1 MILNREDSIYAATKL
16 MKYFRDFNRIDDY
29 FRARKIERVKDIPSP
44 LPGMSMED
52 DLFQKFDMHP
62 QDMDFKVVQ
71 IPTKLFDTLL
81 EKTASFSPDENPGKT
96 LKLVVKET
104 NTNTIVG
111 FIRYGSPL
119 INSKPRND
127 FLGDVPDLDIFNKRA
142 IMGFNIVPVQPFGYN
157 CLGGKLL
164 ASICCSHASR
174 RMLNQKYDTEFCLF
188 ETTSLYGNIK
198 GASMYDG
205 MRPYL
210 RYKGDTESK
219 FLLTL
224 GEEIY
229 PEMRDWFTE
238 RNGGEELIHKGA
250 SSRKLKMQTKMVGV
264 IKTSLKEHDSK
275 AYELFSK
282 EIAKASD
289 VTTQKRFYMS
299 TYGYENVRDVLLGK
313 TNVLTKS
320 QSYDKFELENIVTW
334 WKKLATKR
342 YNNVV
347 ADGRIRKELEVWNKD
362 TMDRIDI
369 IR

>member
-29 FRARKIERVKDIPSP
+29 FRARKIERVKNIPSP

-52 DLFQKFDMHP
+52 DLFQEFDMHP

-96 LKLVVKET
+96 LKLVVKEM

-111 FIRYGSPL
+111 FIRFGSPL

-164 ASICCSHASR
+164 AAICCSHASR

-205 MRPYL
+205 CRPYL
-210 RYKGDTESK
+210 KYKGDTESK

-229 PEMRDWFTE
+229 PEMKEWFTE

-250 SSRKLKMQTKMVGV
+250 SSRKLKMQTKMVGI
-264 IKTSLKEHDSK
+264 IKSSLKEHDSK
-275 AYELFSK
+275 AFELFSK

-299 TYGYENVRDVLLGK
+299 TYGYENAKSVLLGE
-313 TNVLTKS
+313 TNVLTKAEN
-320 QSYDKFELENIVTW
+320 YDRFELDNIIIW

-342 YNNVV
+342 YNNII
-347 ADGRIRKELEVWNKD
+347 ADGRVRKELEVWNKD
-362 TMDRIDI
+362 TMDKIDI

>member
-1 MILNREDSIYAATKL
+1 
-16 MKYFRDFNRIDDY
+16 
-29 FRARKIERVKDIPSP
+29 
-44 LPGMSMED
+44 
-52 DLFQKFDMHP
+52 
-62 QDMDFKVVQ
+62 
-71 IPTKLFDTLL
+71 
-81 EKTASFSPDENPGKT
+81 
-96 LKLVVKET
+96 
-104 NTNTIVG
+104 
-111 FIRYGSPL
+111 
-119 INSKPRND
+119 
-127 FLGDVPDLDIFNKRA
+127 
-142 IMGFNIVPVQPFGYN
+142 MGFNIVPVQPFGYN

-164 ASICCSHASR
+164 AAICCSHASR

-229 PEMRDWFTE
+229 PEMKEWFTE
-238 RNGGEELIHKGA
+238 KNGGEELIHKGA
-250 SSRKLKMQTKMVGV
+250 SSRKLKMQTKMVGI
-264 IKTSLKEHDSK
+264 IKSSLKEHDSK
-275 AYELFSK
+275 AFELFSK

-299 TYGYENVRDVLLGK
+299 TYGYENARDVLLGK
-313 TNVLTKS
+313 TNVLTKAEN
-320 QSYDKFELENIVTW
+320 YDRFELENIITW

-342 YNNVV
+342 YTNIV
-347 ADGRIRKELEVWNKD
+347 ADGRVRKELEVWNKD
-362 TMDRIDI
+362 SMNKIDI